1 MHIPR
6 LNSIG
11 ETCETLECQW
21 TFAKLLI
28 EIRGKGP
35 VVVLGFLAY
44 ELGVSRRDIIRAG
57 RVSAVFQSVGIHMT
71 K

>member
-11 ETCETLECQW
+11 ETCETLECQR
-21 TFAKLLI
+21 TFAKLLS
-28 EIRGKGP
+28 EIRGEGL
-35 VVVLGFLAY
+35 VVVLGFLTY
-44 ELGVSRRDIIRAG
+44 ELGVLRRDIIRAS
-57 RVSAVFQSVGIHMT
+57 RVSAVFQSEGIHMT